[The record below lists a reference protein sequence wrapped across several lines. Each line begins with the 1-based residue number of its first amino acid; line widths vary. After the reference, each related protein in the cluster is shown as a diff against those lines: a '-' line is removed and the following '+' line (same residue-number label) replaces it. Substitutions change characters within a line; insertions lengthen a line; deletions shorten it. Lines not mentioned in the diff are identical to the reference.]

1 MLYIAHFS
9 FSFENKPR
17 KKNAQPWH
25 GYFTAV
31 AEAKTV
37 ASALTK
43 FEALVIKSAE
53 TSELFS
59 DVKEIFLESCI
70 ELTSTPKAGFLAHVA
85 LEEGE
90 SLGSISTTLPGLD
103 HKYAT
108 SYHFEP
114 EQSDED
120 GGFDAE
126 PFVVIKKVKGAK
138 AAAKAVKTPAKAA
151 TKPAAK
157 TAAKVAAKVAAPAA
171 APAKSTKKR

>member
-1 MLYIAHFS
+1 M
-9 FSFENKPR
+9 
-17 KKNAQPWH
+17 W
-25 GYFTAV
+25 G
-31 AEAKTV
+31 
-37 ASALTK
+37 
-43 FEALVIKSAE
+43 
-53 TSELFS
+53 
-59 DVKEIFLESCI
+59 VKEGFLESCI

-114 EQSDED
+114 EQAAED

-138 AAAKAVKTPAKAA
+138 AAAKAAKTPAKAA
-151 TKPAAK
+151 TK
-157 TAAKVAAKVAAPAA
+157 
-171 APAKSTKKR
+171 APAKSAKKR

>member
-9 FSFENKPR
+9 FSFENNPR
-17 KKNAQPWH
+17 KKNPQAWH

-31 AEAKTV
+31 AEAKNV
-37 ASALTK
+37 EAALTK

-59 DVKEIFLESCI
+59 DVKEIFLESCV
-70 ELTSTPKAGFLAHVA
+70 ELISTPKAGFLAHVS

-114 EQSDED
+114 EEADED

-126 PFVVIKKVKGAK
+126 PFVVIKKVKAPKAAPK
-138 AAAKAVKTPAKAA
+138 AAAKPATKKAAKAE
-151 TKPAAK
+151 
-157 TAAKVAAKVAAPAA
+157 APAA
-171 APAKSTKKR
+171 APAKSAKKR

>member
-9 FSFENKPR
+9 FSFENNPR
-17 KKNAQPWH
+17 KKNPQAWH

-31 AEAKTV
+31 AEAKNV
-37 ASALTK
+37 EVALTK

-59 DVKEIFLESCI
+59 DVKEIFLESCV
-70 ELTSTPKAGFLAHVA
+70 ELISTPKAGFVAHVS

-114 EQSDED
+114 EEADED

-126 PFVVIKKVKGAK
+126 PFVVIKKVKAPK
-138 AAAKAVKTPAKAA
+138 AAPKTAA
-151 TKPAAK
+151 KPAAK
-157 TAAKVAAKVAAPAA
+157 KAARAAAPAA
-171 APAKSTKKR
+171 ASAKIAKKR

>member
-1 MLYIAHFS
+1 MLYLAHFS
-9 FSFENKPR
+9 FSFENNPR
-17 KKNAQPWH
+17 KKNPQAWH

-31 AEAKTV
+31 AEAKNV
-37 ASALTK
+37 EAALTK

-53 TSELFS
+53 SSELFS
-59 DVKEIFLESCI
+59 DVKEIFLESCV

-114 EQSDED
+114 EEADED

-126 PFVVIKKVKGAK
+126 PFVVLKKVKAPKAAPKASK
-138 AAAKAVKTPAKAA
+138 AAA
-151 TKPAAK
+151 KPAAK
-157 TAAKVAAKVAAPAA
+157 TAAKAAAPAA
-171 APAKSTKKR
+171 APAKSAKKR

>member
-9 FSFENKPR
+9 FSFENNPR
-17 KKNAQPWH
+17 KKNPQAWH

-31 AEAKTV
+31 AEAKNV
-37 ASALTK
+37 EAALTK

-59 DVKEIFLESCI
+59 DVKEIFLESCV

-114 EQSDED
+114 EQADED

-126 PFVVIKKVKGAK
+126 PFVVIKKVKAASKASK
-138 AAAKAVKTPAKAA
+138 AA
-151 TKPAAK
+151 KPAAK
-157 TAAKVAAKVAAPAA
+157 KAGKTAAPAA
-171 APAKSTKKR
+171 APAKSAKKR

>member
-9 FSFENKPR
+9 FSFENNPR
-17 KKNAQPWH
+17 KKNPQAWH

-31 AEAKTV
+31 AEAKNV
-37 ASALTK
+37 EAALTK

-53 TSELFS
+53 SSELFS
-59 DVKEIFLESCI
+59 DVKEIFLESCV

-114 EQSDED
+114 EEADED

-126 PFVVIKKVKGAK
+126 PFVVLKKVKAPKAAPKASK
-138 AAAKAVKTPAKAA
+138 AAA
-151 TKPAAK
+151 KPAAK
-157 TAAKVAAKVAAPAA
+157 TAAKAAAPAA
-171 APAKSTKKR
+171 APAKSAKKR

>member
-1 MLYIAHFS
+1 MLYLAHFS

-17 KKNAQPWH
+17 KKNAQAWH

-31 AEAKTV
+31 AEAKNV
-37 ASALTK
+37 AAALTK

-70 ELTSTPKAGFLAHVA
+70 ELTSTPRAGFLAHVA

-114 EQSDED
+114 EEADED

-126 PFVVIKKVKGAK
+126 PFVVIKKVKAPK
-138 AAAKAVKTPAKAA
+138 AAAKAPAKSAP
-151 TKPAAK
+151 KPAAK
-157 TAAKVAAKVAAPAA
+157 TAAKVAAPAA
-171 APAKSTKKR
+171 APAKSAKTR

>member
-1 MLYIAHFS
+1 MLYLAHFS
-9 FSFENKPR
+9 FSFENNPR
-17 KKNAQPWH
+17 KKNPQAWH

-31 AEAKTV
+31 AEAKNV
-37 ASALTK
+37 EAALTK

-59 DVKEIFLESCI
+59 DVKEIFLESCV
-70 ELTSTPKAGFLAHVA
+70 ELISTPKAGFLAHVS

-103 HKYAT
+103 NKYAT

-114 EQSDED
+114 EEADED

-126 PFVVIKKVKGAK
+126 PFVVIKKVKAPK
-138 AAAKAVKTPAKAA
+138 AAPKTPKVAA
-151 TKPAAK
+151 KPAAK
-157 TAAKVAAKVAAPAA
+157 SAAKTGAKAAAPAA
-171 APAKSTKKR
+171 APAKSAKKR

>member
-1 MLYIAHFS
+1 MLYLAHFS
-9 FSFENKPR
+9 FSFENNPR
-17 KKNAQPWH
+17 KKNPQAWH

-31 AEAKTV
+31 AEAKNV
-37 ASALTK
+37 EAALTK

-59 DVKEIFLESCI
+59 DVKEIFLESCV
-70 ELTSTPKAGFLAHVA
+70 ELISTPKAGFLAHVS

-103 HKYAT
+103 NKYAT

-114 EQSDED
+114 EEADED

-126 PFVVIKKVKGAK
+126 PFVVIKKVKAPK
-138 AAAKAVKTPAKAA
+138 AAAKAPAKAA

-157 TAAKVAAKVAAPAA
+157 TAAKVAAPAA
-171 APAKSTKKR
+171 APAKSAKKR

>member
-1 MLYIAHFS
+1 MLYLAHFS
-9 FSFENKPR
+9 FSFENNPR
-17 KKNAQPWH
+17 KKNPQAWH

-31 AEAKTV
+31 AEAKNV
-37 ASALTK
+37 EAVLTK

-53 TSELFS
+53 SSELFS

-114 EQSDED
+114 EVADED

-126 PFVVIKKVKGAK
+126 PFVVLKKVKAAKAPK
-138 AAAKAVKTPAKAA
+138 AAAKAPTKA
-151 TKPAAK
+151 AAK
-157 TAAKVAAKVAAPAA
+157 TAAKAS
-171 APAKSTKKR
+171 APAKSAKKR